1 MYKKLI
7 FVKPTSGLVKKTLS
21 RAPSKNNG
29 ADGSTS
35 DMVFQGE
42 ASTLWQA
49 RYSAEPFNGFTFE
62 EVSSL
67 DELIAGAGVVEGA
80 TPVWAF
86 AGLGLL
92 GVGGT
97 AAAAGA
103 VASGGGG

>member
-1 MYKKLI
+1 
-7 FVKPTSGLVKKTLS
+7 
-21 RAPSKNNG
+21 
-29 ADGSTS
+29 
-35 DMVFQGE
+35 MVFQGE